1 MQDLIQQASSANIA
15 ATTKSLFQKLQ
26 SIDAI
31 KVAKKPKGL
40 KATLRPYQEQG
51 LSWLQFLDEI
61 ASGGVLADDMGLGKT
76 IQTIALLLAIKQEK
90 KAEPLRALIVA
101 PTSVVTNWVREI
113 ERFGPSLTTALWH
126 GAGRKEQMMQRC
138 VGQHHPEIVVT
149 RRHVGELNLGE
160 SKYDGPRRRSHQPLR
175 VG

>member
-1 MQDLIQQASSANIA
+1 
-15 ATTKSLFQKLQ
+15 FQKLQ
-26 SIDAI
+26 SIDEI

-126 GAGRKEQMMQRC
+126 GAGRKQQADALENSNAL
-138 VGQHHPEIVVT
+138 IT
-149 RRHVGELNLGE
+149 SYALLRRDIDLLKELRLDYAILDEAQGIKNPM
-160 SKYDGPRRRSHQPLR
+160 SAT
-175 VG
+175 